1 VAEKSKAYKMNEINR
16 RSFVKKSG
24 VAAGTTLAA
33 SMIPWSVSC
42 SNPSERI
49 GVALVG
55 CKNMGFTDLKAFLD
69 EKNVECIALCD
80 IDKSILDEKVSI
92 IEKLKSKRPQ
102 AFTDFRKLLELK
114 EVDVV
119 IIGTPDHW
127 HALIMIMALEAGKH
141 VYVEKPM
148 GHSIEECL
156 TMVKAAA
163 KFPKQ
168 QVQVGMWQR
177 SSKHWFDAS
186 DYVRSGK
193 LGDVNL
199 VRAWIYKGMGEA
211 IPAQPD
217 SVAPE
222 YVDYDMWLGP
232 APKRPFNKNRFHYDF
247 RWFWDYAGGAM
258 TDWGVHLLDFAVYG
272 MNAGYPDSVS
282 PGGGCFLNKGVIET
296 PDIQQALY
304 NYPTHT
310 MIWECGLIP
319 RMGPYG
325 MHHGVS
331 FTGTKGTLIVSRD
344 GWQVN
349 AEVSNKDGKKYI
361 EDVPHQPA
369 IGGLKDHVQNFLNAI
384 QKGEKLNAPVEV
396 GALTAII
403 SEMGNIAYRAGSLI
417 HWDAQKL
424 QFREEAANNLA
435 KLTYREPWKL
445 PVL

>member
-1 VAEKSKAYKMNEINR
+1 
-16 RSFVKKSG
+16 
-24 VAAGTTLAA
+24 
-33 SMIPWSVSC
+33 
-42 SNPSERI
+42 
-49 GVALVG
+49 
-55 CKNMGFTDLKAFLD
+55 MGFTDLKAFLD

-384 QKGEKLNAPVEV
+384 RKGEKLNAPVEV

>member
-1 VAEKSKAYKMNEINR
+1 M
-16 RSFVKKSG
+16 KKSG
-24 VAAGTTLAA
+24 AVAGTTLAA
-33 SMIPWSVSC
+33 SMIPWNVSC
-42 SNPSERI
+42 NSPADKI
-49 GVALVG
+49 GVGLIG
-55 CKNMGFTDLKAFLD
+55 CKNMGFSDLKAFLN
-69 EKNVECIALCD
+69 EENIECVALCD
-80 IDKSILDEKVSI
+80 IDKTILEEKASEV
-92 IEKLKSKRPQ
+92 EKMTKKRPQ
-102 AFTDFRKLLELK
+102 VFADFRKLLEIK
-114 EVDVV
+114 EIDVV

-127 HALIMIMALEAGKH
+127 HALMMILALEAGKH

-163 KFPKQ
+163 KYPQ
-168 QVQVGMWQR
+168 LRVQVGMWQR

-186 DYVRSGK
+186 AYVRSGK

-199 VRAWIYKGMGEA
+199 VRAWIYKGMGEPV
-211 IPAQPD
+211 PAQPD
-217 SVAPE
+217 AVAPD

-272 MNAGYPDSVS
+272 MNAGYPDAVS
-282 PGGGCFLNKGVIET
+282 PGGGCYLNKGVIET

-304 NYPTHT
+304 SYPNHT

-319 RMGPYG
+319 QMGPYG

-331 FTGTKGTLIVSRD
+331 FTGTRGTLIVSRD

-349 AEVSNKDGKKYI
+349 AESSHKDGKKYM

-369 IGGLKDHVQNFLNAI
+369 IGGLKDHVKNFLNAI
-384 QKGEKLNAPVEV
+384 RKGEKLNAPVEV
-396 GALTAII
+396 GAQTAII
-403 SEMGNIAYRAGSLI
+403 SEMGNIAYRAGTKI
-417 HWDAQKL
+417 HWDSSNMK
-424 QFREEAANNLA
+424 FMEEAANQLS
-435 KLTYREPWKL
+435 KLTYRDPWKL

>member
-1 VAEKSKAYKMNEINR
+1 MNEINR

-384 QKGEKLNAPVEV
+384 RKGEKLNAPVEV

>member
-1 VAEKSKAYKMNEINR
+1 MEEINR

-24 VAAGTTLAA
+24 AVAGTTLAA

-42 SNPSERI
+42 SSPSDRI
-49 GVALVG
+49 GIALIG
-55 CKNMGFTDLKAFLD
+55 CRSMGFTDLKAFLD
-69 EKNVECIALCD
+69 EENVDCIAMCD
-80 IDKSILDEKVSI
+80 VDKKILEERASEV
-92 IEKLKSKRPQ
+92 EKLKSKRPQ
-102 AFTDFRKLLELK
+102 TFTDFRKVLELK
-114 EVDVV
+114 EVNAV

-127 HALIMIMALEAGKH
+127 HAIIMMMALEAGKH

-156 TMVKAAA
+156 MMVKAAA
-163 KFPKQ
+163 KYPKQ
-168 QVQVGMWQR
+168 LVQVGMWQR

-199 VRAWIYKGMGEA
+199 VRAWIYKGMGEPV
-211 IPAQPD
+211 PAQPD
-217 SVAPE
+217 SEAPD
-222 YVDYDMWLGP
+222 YVDYNMWLGP

-247 RWFWDYAGGAM
+247 RWYWDYAGGAM
-258 TDWGVHLLDFAVYG
+258 TDWGVHLLDFAIYG
-272 MNAGYPDSVS
+272 MNAGYPESVS
-282 PGGGCFLNKGVIET
+282 PGGGNFLNKVVIET

-319 RMGPYG
+319 RLGPYG

-331 FTGTKGTLIVSRD
+331 FTGTKGTLIVSRN
-344 GWQVN
+344 GWMVN
-349 AEVSNKDGKKYI
+349 SESSNKDSKKFI
-361 EDVPHQPA
+361 ADVALQPA
-369 IGGLKDHVQNFLNAI
+369 IGGLKEHVQNFLNGI
-384 QKGEKLNAPVEV
+384 RKGEKLNAPVEV
-396 GALTAII
+396 GAKTAII
-403 SEMGNIAYRAGSLI
+403 SEMGNIAYRAGNLL
-417 HWDAQKL
+417 HWDSVNMKFA
-424 QFREEAANNLA
+424 EEDANKFT

>member
-1 VAEKSKAYKMNEINR
+1 
-16 RSFVKKSG
+16 
-24 VAAGTTLAA
+24 
-33 SMIPWSVSC
+33 
-42 SNPSERI
+42 
-49 GVALVG
+49 
-55 CKNMGFTDLKAFLD
+55 
-69 EKNVECIALCD
+69 
-80 IDKSILDEKVSI
+80 
-92 IEKLKSKRPQ
+92 
-102 AFTDFRKLLELK
+102 
-114 EVDVV
+114 
-119 IIGTPDHW
+119 
-127 HALIMIMALEAGKH
+127 MIMALEAGKH

-168 QVQVGMWQR
+168 RVQVGMWQR

-193 LGDVNL
+193 LGEVNL
-199 VRAWIYKGMGEA
+199 VRAWIYKGMGET

-217 SVAPE
+217 SVVPE
-222 YVDYDMWLGP
+222 NVDYDMWLGP

-349 AEVSNKDGKKYI
+349 AEVSNKNGKKYI

-384 QKGEKLNAPVEV
+384 RKGEKLNAPVEV

-417 HWDAQKL
+417 HWDAQNL
-424 QFREEAANNLA
+424 QFREEAANKLA

-445 PVL
+445 PVF

>member
-1 VAEKSKAYKMNEINR
+1 MEEINR

-24 VAAGTTLAA
+24 AVAGTTLAA

-42 SNPSERI
+42 SSPSDRI
-49 GVALVG
+49 GIALIG
-55 CKNMGFTDLKAFLD
+55 CRSMGFTDLKAFLD
-69 EKNVECIALCD
+69 EENVDCIAMCD
-80 IDKSILDEKVSI
+80 VDKKILEERASEV
-92 IEKLKSKRPQ
+92 EKLKSKRPQ
-102 AFTDFRKLLELK
+102 TFTDFRKVLELK
-114 EVDVV
+114 EVNAV

-127 HALIMIMALEAGKH
+127 HAIIMMMALEAGKH

-156 TMVKAAA
+156 MMVKAAA
-163 KFPKQ
+163 KYPKQ
-168 QVQVGMWQR
+168 LVQVGMWQR

-199 VRAWIYKGMGEA
+199 VRAWIYKGMGEPV
-211 IPAQPD
+211 PAQPD
-217 SVAPE
+217 SEAPD
-222 YVDYDMWLGP
+222 YVDYNMWLGP

-247 RWFWDYAGGAM
+247 RWYWDYAGGAM
-258 TDWGVHLLDFAVYG
+258 TDWGVHLLDFAIYG
-272 MNAGYPDSVS
+272 MNAGYPESVS
-282 PGGGCFLNKGVIET
+282 PGGGNFLNKEVIET

-319 RMGPYG
+319 RLGPYG

-331 FTGTKGTLIVSRD
+331 FTGTKGTLIVSRN
-344 GWQVN
+344 GWMVN
-349 AEVSNKDGKKYI
+349 SESSNKDSKKFI
-361 EDVPHQPA
+361 ADVALQPA
-369 IGGLKDHVQNFLNAI
+369 IGGLKEHVQNFLNGI
-384 QKGEKLNAPVEV
+384 RKGEKLNAPVEV
-396 GALTAII
+396 GAKTAII
-403 SEMGNIAYRAGSLI
+403 SEMGNIAYRAGNLL
-417 HWDAQKL
+417 HWDSVNMKFA
-424 QFREEAANNLA
+424 EEDANKFT

>member
-1 VAEKSKAYKMNEINR
+1 MEEINR

-24 VAAGTTLAA
+24 AVAGTTLAA

-42 SNPSERI
+42 SSPSDRI
-49 GVALVG
+49 GIALIG
-55 CKNMGFTDLKAFLD
+55 CRSMGFTDLKAFLD
-69 EKNVECIALCD
+69 EENVDCIAMCD
-80 IDKSILDEKVSI
+80 VDKKILEERASEV
-92 IEKLKSKRPQ
+92 EKLKSKRPQ
-102 AFTDFRKLLELK
+102 TFTDFRKVLELK
-114 EVDVV
+114 EVNAV

-127 HALIMIMALEAGKH
+127 HAIIMMMALEAGKH

-156 TMVKAAA
+156 MMVKAAA
-163 KFPKQ
+163 KYPKQ
-168 QVQVGMWQR
+168 LVQVGMWQR

-199 VRAWIYKGMGEA
+199 VRAWIYKGMGEPV
-211 IPAQPD
+211 PAQPD
-217 SVAPE
+217 SEAPD
-222 YVDYDMWLGP
+222 YVDYNMWLGP

-247 RWFWDYAGGAM
+247 RWYWDYAGGAM
-258 TDWGVHLLDFAVYG
+258 TDWGVHLLDFAIYG
-272 MNAGYPDSVS
+272 MNAGYPESVS
-282 PGGGCFLNKGVIET
+282 PGGGNFLNKEVIET

-319 RMGPYG
+319 RLGPYG

-331 FTGTKGTLIVSRD
+331 FTGTKGTLIVSRN
-344 GWQVN
+344 GWMVN
-349 AEVSNKDGKKYI
+349 SESSNKDSKKFI
-361 EDVPHQPA
+361 ADVALQPA
-369 IGGLKDHVQNFLNAI
+369 IGGLKEHAQNFLNGI
-384 QKGEKLNAPVEV
+384 RKGEKLNAPVEV
-396 GALTAII
+396 GAKTAII
-403 SEMGNIAYRAGSLI
+403 SEMGNIAYRAGNLL
-417 HWDAQKL
+417 HWDSVNMKFA
-424 QFREEAANNLA
+424 EEDANKFT

>member
-1 VAEKSKAYKMNEINR
+1 MEEINR

-24 VAAGTTLAA
+24 AVAVTTLAA

-42 SNPSERI
+42 SSPSDRI
-49 GVALVG
+49 GIALIG
-55 CKNMGFTDLKAFLD
+55 CRSMGFTDLKAFLD
-69 EKNVECIALCD
+69 EENVDCIAMCD
-80 IDKSILDEKVSI
+80 VDKKILEERASEV
-92 IEKLKSKRPQ
+92 EKLKSKRPQ
-102 AFTDFRKLLELK
+102 TFTDFRKVLELK
-114 EVDVV
+114 EVNAV

-127 HALIMIMALEAGKH
+127 HAIIMMMALEAGKH

-156 TMVKAAA
+156 MMVKAAA
-163 KFPKQ
+163 KYPKQ
-168 QVQVGMWQR
+168 LVQVGMWQR

-199 VRAWIYKGMGEA
+199 VRAWIYKGMGEPV
-211 IPAQPD
+211 PAQPD
-217 SVAPE
+217 SEAPD
-222 YVDYDMWLGP
+222 YVDYNMWLGP

-247 RWFWDYAGGAM
+247 RWYWDYAGGAM
-258 TDWGVHLLDFAVYG
+258 TDWGVHLLDFAIYG
-272 MNAGYPDSVS
+272 MNAGYPESVS
-282 PGGGCFLNKGVIET
+282 PGGGNFLNKVVIET

-319 RMGPYG
+319 RLGPYG

-331 FTGTKGTLIVSRD
+331 FTGTKGTLIVSRN
-344 GWQVN
+344 GWMVN
-349 AEVSNKDGKKYI
+349 SESSNKDSKKFI
-361 EDVPHQPA
+361 ADVALQPA
-369 IGGLKDHVQNFLNAI
+369 IGGLKEHVQNFLNGI
-384 QKGEKLNAPVEV
+384 RKGEKLNAPVEV
-396 GALTAII
+396 GAKTAII
-403 SEMGNIAYRAGSLI
+403 SEMGNIAYRAGNLL
-417 HWDAQKL
+417 HWDSVNMKFA
-424 QFREEAANNLA
+424 EEDANKFT

>member
-1 VAEKSKAYKMNEINR
+1 MNEINR

-384 QKGEKLNAPVEV
+384 RKGEKLNAPVEV

-417 HWDAQKL
+417 HWDVQKL

>member
-1 VAEKSKAYKMNEINR
+1 MNEINR
-16 RSFVKKSG
+16 RSFVRKSG

-42 SNPSERI
+42 STPSEKI

-69 EKNVECIALCD
+69 EENVECIALCD

-92 IEKLKSKRPQ
+92 IEKLKNKRPQ

-114 EVDVV
+114 EIDVV

-168 QVQVGMWQR
+168 RVQVGMWQR

-193 LGDVNL
+193 LGEVNL
-199 VRAWIYKGMGEA
+199 VRAWIYKGMGET

-217 SVAPE
+217 SVVPE
-222 YVDYDMWLGP
+222 NVDYDMWLGP

-384 QKGEKLNAPVEV
+384 RKGEKLNAPVEV

-417 HWDAQKL
+417 HWDAQNL
-424 QFREEAANNLA
+424 QFREEAANKLA

-445 PVL
+445 PVF